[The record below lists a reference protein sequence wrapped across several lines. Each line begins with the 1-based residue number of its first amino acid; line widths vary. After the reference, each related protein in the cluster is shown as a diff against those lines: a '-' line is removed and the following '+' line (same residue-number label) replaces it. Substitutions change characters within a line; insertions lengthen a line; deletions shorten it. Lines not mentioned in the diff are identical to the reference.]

1 MLGLA
6 IPIAA
11 QQFITSLLNMLDVLM
26 VGQLGEASI
35 AALGLSN
42 QVFFLLNLM
51 LFGLSSG
58 MAIFTAQF
66 WGSRDVVN
74 IQRVLGIC
82 LSISVGVA
90 VFFTIGA
97 VVFPSRILAL
107 YTSDI
112 EVIRIGSEYL
122 RIAGF
127 SYLPTAITFAFV
139 AVLRS
144 TQQVRLPMMVSIVA
158 LSVKT
163 LLGYGLIFGKAGLP
177 ALGVQGAAIGTTTA
191 RLFELGLLLYFIY
204 KFRTPAAA
212 TISAMFSFD
221 RKFFKRVLRT
231 SMPAMANEIIW
242 SLGITIYNGV
252 YAHIGTD
259 AIAAV
264 NINGTFENIAFV
276 TFLGI
281 GHACAIMVG
290 NEIGSGNRQ
299 RAQEI
304 GGVFL
309 IYGLIGSILMGAVY
323 RIVAPQLLSLYN
335 ISDVSANFARQIM
348 TIFSM
353 SLWVRATNF
362 MLFIGILRAGGD
374 THFALIVESCT
385 IWFVGVP
392 AALIGGFV
400 LHLPVYWVYAM
411 VLGEEVVKALIV
423 LPRFKSRAWIHDLVS
438 VSA

>member
-1 MLGLA
+1 MLALA
-6 IPIAA
+6 VPIAL
-11 QQFITSLLNMLDVLM
+11 QQFIASLLNMLDVLM

-58 MAIFTAQF
+58 MAIFTAQY
-66 WGSRDVVN
+66 WGMRDLAN
-74 IQRVLGIC
+74 IRRVLGIC
-82 LSISVGVA
+82 LSISISVA
-90 VFFTIGA
+90 ILFTIAA

-107 YTSDI
+107 YTSDQ
-112 EVIRIGSEYL
+112 EVIQIGSSYL
-122 RIAGF
+122 RIAGL
-127 SYLPTAITFAFV
+127 SYIPTAITFAFV
-139 AVLRS
+139 AILRS
-144 TQQVRLPMMVSIVA
+144 TQQVRMPMMVTMVA
-158 LSVKT
+158 LSIKT
-163 LLGYGLIFGKAGLP
+163 VMSYGLIFGKAGLP
-177 ALGVQGAAIGTTTA
+177 VLGVQGAAIGTTFA
-191 RLFELGLLLYFIY
+191 RILELSLLLFLIY
-204 KFRTPAAA
+204 KYRTPAAA
-212 TISAMFSFD
+212 KLSEMFSFGSA
-221 RKFFKRVLRT
+221 FFKRVLRT
-231 SMPAMANEIIW
+231 AMPAMANEIIW
-242 SLGITIYNGV
+242 SLGITVYNAV

-281 GHACAIMVG
+281 GHSCAIMVG
-290 NEIGSGNRQ
+290 NEIGAGNRQ

-309 IYGLIGSILMGAVY
+309 LYGLAGAVLMGTLYNLVT
-323 RIVAPQLLSLYN
+323 PQLLQLYN
-335 ISDVSANFARQIM
+335 ISDISANLARQI
-348 TIFSM
+348 IAIYSF

-374 THFALIVESCT
+374 THFALKVESST

-400 LHLPVYWVYAM
+400 LHLPVYGVYAM
-411 VLGEEVVKALIV
+411 VLAEEVVKALVV
-423 LPRFKSRAWIHDLVS
+423 LPRYRSRAWIHDLVN
-438 VSA
+438 VAA

>member
-1 MLGLA
+1 MLALA
-6 IPIAA
+6 IPIAT
-11 QQFITSLLNMLDVLM
+11 QQFIASLLNMLDVLM

-66 WGSRDVVN
+66 WGSRDLAN

-82 LSISVGVA
+82 LSISVTVASLYTLVA
-90 VFFTIGA
+90 VL
-97 VVFPSRILAL
+97 VPSKILAL
-107 YTSDI
+107 YTSDL
-112 EVIRIGSEYL
+112 EVIAIGSRYL

-127 SYLPTAITFAFV
+127 SYIPTAITFAFV

-144 TQQVRLPMMVSIVA
+144 TQQVRLPMVVSIVA
-158 LSVKT
+158 LSMKT
-163 LLGYGLIFGKAGLP
+163 LLGYGLILGKAGLP
-177 ALGVQGAAIGTTTA
+177 ALGVEGAAIGTTTA
-191 RLFELGLLLYFIY
+191 RVLELSLLLYLVY
-204 KFRTPAAA
+204 KYKTPAAA
-212 TISAMFSFD
+212 KVSEMFHFS
-221 RKFFKRVLRT
+221 KTFFVRVLGT
-231 SMPAMANEIIW
+231 AMPAMANEIIW

-290 NEIGSGNRQ
+290 NEIGAGNRE

-304 GGVFL
+304 GQVFL
-309 IYGLIGSILMGAVY
+309 LYGFIGAILMGLVY
-323 RIVAPQLLSLYN
+323 RLVTPQLLSFYN
-335 ISDVSANFARQIM
+335 ISEVSANLARQIM
-348 TIFSM
+348 LIYSLT
-353 SLWVRATNF
+353 LWVRATNF

-374 THFALIVESCT
+374 TRFALIVESAT
-385 IWFVGVP
+385 IWLVGVP

-400 LHLPVYWVYAM
+400 LDLPVYGVYAM
-411 VLGEEVVKALIV
+411 VLGEEIVKTLVV
-423 LPRFKSRAWIHDLVS
+423 LPRYRSRAWIHDLVNI
-438 VSA
+438 SA